1 MANKKPLVTVITP
14 AYNAEKFIVEAIDSV
29 LNQTY
34 KEFEYIIIDDCST
47 DKTLKIAQTYAKK
60 DKRVR
65 VYKNEKN
72 LGIAGNRNKGVSLAK
87 GKYIM
92 WQDADDISISDRME
106 NQVNI
111 LEKNKDMGIVGGA
124 LLFFDEKGEHGRREY
139 PTNDLELRKIIYRYS
154 PVAQPAAM
162 IRKSILDECGEYKY
176 PPTEDLDMSFR
187 IGRISKFANLDKI
200 VIKYR
205 ESEGSATYS
214 QLRRMEKNTLKI
226 RWNNRSS
233 GYRVGLKDIFFNLAQ
248 AVSLF
253 LIPSKLKIALFKKI
267 RNTA

>member
-1 MANKKPLVTVITP
+1 MKRVANKKPLVTVITP

-139 PTNDLELRKIIYRYS
+139 PTNDLELRKIIYR
-154 PVAQPAAM
+154 
-162 IRKSILDECGEYKY
+162 
-176 PPTEDLDMSFR
+176 
-187 IGRISKFANLDKI
+187 
-200 VIKYR
+200 
-205 ESEGSATYS
+205 
-214 QLRRMEKNTLKI
+214 
-226 RWNNRSS
+226 
-233 GYRVGLKDIFFNLAQ
+233 
-248 AVSLF
+248 
-253 LIPSKLKIALFKKI
+253 
-267 RNTA
+267 